1 MLLFQYHLVV
11 YTQPAEKQQ
20 VGSAFVKI
28 RKMLSGR
35 EEFSGEWKPF
45 SPKIFDRPNM
55 DILVIGCFHM
65 RES

>member
-45 SPKIFDRPNM
+45 PPKILIDQTWTF
-55 DILVIGCFHM
+55 
-65 RES
+65 